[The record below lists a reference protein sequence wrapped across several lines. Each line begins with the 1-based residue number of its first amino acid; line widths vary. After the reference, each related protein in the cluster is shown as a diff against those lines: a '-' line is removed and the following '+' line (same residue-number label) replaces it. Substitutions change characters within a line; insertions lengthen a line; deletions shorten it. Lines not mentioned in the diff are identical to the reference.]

1 MSIMRLSVFL
11 VSALL
16 LVSPAA
22 GQTAAIESRAERCKI
37 ALAYI
42 DILLT
47 QFPEKVILTN
57 EGTQAY
63 YPLVPEKW
71 FSEDGTPSAGPPADL
86 LTAANRGGRID
97 ALSSCPSMAKQL
109 KKGAYKKRIV
119 VAEMPLKP
127 LEFSDNPATEI
138 RVALTLP
145 VISPDKKSAI
155 LFSSQASGPLAAGA
169 SAYYVTYSAK
179 NGWVIVSSKGL
190 AVS

>member
-1 MSIMRLSVFL
+1 MRLSVLL
-11 VSALL
+11 VWALL

-22 GQTAAIESRAERCKI
+22 GQTATIESRAERCKI

-47 QFPEKVILTN
+47 QFPQKVILTN
-57 EGTQAY
+57 EGKHAY
-63 YPLVPEKW
+63 YPLVLEGW
-71 FSEDGTPSAGPPADL
+71 FSEDGSPSAGPPADL
-86 LTAANRGGRID
+86 LTAANHGGRID
-97 ALSSCPSMAKQL
+97 ALSSCPSMARQL

-119 VAEMPLKP
+119 VVELPLNP
-127 LEFSDNPATEI
+127 LEFSDKPITEI
-138 RVALTLP
+138 RVAITLP

-169 SAYYVTYSAK
+169 AAYYVAYSAK
-179 NGWVIVSSKGL
+179 NGWVVVSSKGL